1 MKILLVSDFSLQNFA
16 GYLQKIDVQGTT
28 ETVLTPFGQVAQ
40 ALLGVDATAW
50 EPRPD
55 ACVVWTRP
63 EAMLPTFQAA
73 LEGKPAAA
81 AAVMHEV
88 DAFCGLLEN
97 AATRTSALFV
107 PTWVLPPFHAGHG
120 LADLATAQGP
130 VRLLMAAN
138 LRLLEKVEA
147 IKGVFPLAASKWVE
161 LAGAAAYSPR
171 LWYGAKV
178 PFAND
183 VFKQA
188 ARDVA
193 AAMRGIRGRARKLLL
208 LDLDDTLWGGTVG
221 EAGWEGLQ
229 LGGHDPV
236 GEALVDF
243 QREIKAL
250 SRRGVA
256 LGILSKNTESVALGA
271 IRDHPEMV
279 LRADDFA
286 GWRINWNDKAK
297 NLAELVRELNLG
309 LDSVVFLDDNPVER
323 ARVREAFPEVL
334 VPDLP
339 EDQRLYVQTLLGLD
353 CFDKPLITDEDRKR
367 ARMYVEER
375 KRTEIRS
382 AAGSIE
388 EWQASLGIVV
398 TQVALDGGSVVRLT
412 QLLNKTNQL
421 NLRTRRLTEAELTRW
436 GAAPG
441 RALFGF
447 RVADRLGDSGL
458 TGVLGLETDGPKAV
472 IADYVLSCRVMG
484 RGVEETL
491 LRVAVDWAR
500 QAGLRE
506 VEAVFAPTAKNQPC
520 LDFFRRSGFRERAP
534 HVFVWETAADY
545 PAKPGL
551 QLVRAAAAAPP
562 QPAAL

>member
-16 GYLQKIDVQGTT
+16 GYLQKIAAPGAT
-28 ETVLTPFGQVAQ
+28 EVAIAPFGQVPQ
-40 ALLGVDATAW
+40 VLLGAEASLW

-55 ACVVWTRP
+55 CAVVWTRP
-63 EAMLPTFQAA
+63 EAVLPSFQAV
-73 LEGKPAAA
+73 LEGKPAEASAVLQEVDDFCALLEKAA
-81 AAVMHEV
+81 A
-88 DAFCGLLEN
+88 
-97 AATRTSALFV
+97 RTPVLFV
-107 PTWVLPPFHAGHG
+107 PTWVLPPLHAGHG
-120 LADLATAQGP
+120 LADLATPLGP

-138 LRLLEKVEA
+138 LRLLEKIQA
-147 IKGVFPLAASKWVE
+147 TKGAFPLAAAKWTE

-188 ARDVA
+188 AKDVA
-193 AAMRGIRGRARKLLL
+193 AALRGIRGRARKLVL

-221 EAGWEGLQ
+221 ETGWEGLQ

-243 QREIKAL
+243 QRELKAL

-256 LGILSKNTESVALGA
+256 LGILSKNEESVALGA
-271 IRDHPEMV
+271 LRAHPEMV
-279 LRADDFA
+279 LRPDDFA
-286 GWRINWNDKAK
+286 GWRINWNDKAR

-309 LDSVVFLDDNPVER
+309 LDSVVFFDDNPVER
-323 ARVREAFPEVL
+323 ARVRETFPDVL
-334 VPDLP
+334 VPELP
-339 EDQRLYVQTLLGLD
+339 EDKRLYVQTLLGLD
-353 CFDKPLITDEDRKR
+353 CFDKPLVTDEDRER

-375 KRTEIRS
+375 KRTEIRN

-388 EWQASLGIVV
+388 DWQASLKIVV
-398 TQVALDGGSVVRLT
+398 TVSALDDGNRVRVA

-421 NLRTRRLTEAELTRW
+421 NLRTRRLTEAELTQW
-436 GAAPG
+436 AAAPG
-441 RALFGF
+441 RKVWAF

-458 TGVLGLETDGPKAV
+458 TGVLSIETDGDRAV

-491 LRVAVDWAR
+491 LRVAADWAR
-500 QAGLRE
+500 QADLRE
-506 VEAVFAPTAKNQPC
+506 IEAVHLPTAKNQPC
-520 LDFFRRSGFRERAP
+520 LDFFRRSGWTERAP
-534 HVFVWETAADY
+534 DTFAW
-545 PAKPGL
+545 
-551 QLVRAAAAAPP
+551 
-562 QPAAL
+562 